1 LTNNL
6 TYLRLQNN
14 ADPDE
19 IEYKLKEY
27 DMTIGSKIWS
37 FHIWPLLDVHFK
49 GIGNRK
55 GESDI
60 RYIYI
65 FSATAVF
72 LMFLACFNY
81 MNLSTSQSATRA
93 KEIGIRKVLSAQI
106 SNITWLLSKEF
117 LFLVVIA
124 NIIAWPAAPT

>member
-1 LTNNL
+1 
-6 TYLRLQNN
+6 
-14 ADPDE
+14 
-19 IEYKLKEY
+19 
-27 DMTIGSKIWS
+27 
-37 FHIWPLLDVHFK
+37 
-49 GIGNRK
+49 
-55 GESDI
+55 
-60 RYIYI
+60 
-65 FSATAVF
+65 
-72 LMFLACFNY
+72 